1 MEILNLCDEAP
12 AFVSVNATA
21 AEAIELMIRRD
32 IGAVVVV
39 DENGVVAGMFSERD
53 VLRKLSLQQ
62 LDASVTPVRELMTK
76 MVVMAAPETTP
87 SEALAAMVTHH
98 YRHLPIVDRDGR
110 LLRVL
115 SIRHVLEAKI
125 DELTAQLRQA
135 EIQSAGS
142 GI

>member
-1 MEILNLCDEAP
+1 MEILKLCDETP
-12 AFVSVNATA
+12 AFVPLSATA

-39 DENGVVAGMFSERD
+39 DENRVVAGMFSERD
-53 VLRKLSLQQ
+53 VLRKLSLQH
-62 LDASVTPVRELMTK
+62 LDPATTPVRELMTQ
-76 MVVMAAPETTP
+76 MVVMAVPETTP

-98 YRHLPIVDRDGR
+98 YRHLPIVDKDGK
-110 LLRVL
+110 LLGVL